1 MSPLLLLIVAAQAQE
16 VGFLTSD
23 VAEENG
29 METSVEALPEA
40 APEVF
45 LSWEDMAPSQ
55 SDAPSIRPTTKPV
68 LPPWLL
74 ATLGFGLVGAAWGL
88 RRRLLSSLTGESTSV
103 PMTVVSRQSLGHHS
117 SLLVVDVMDLDGS
130 PRRLVVGTGQGTP
143 SLVAD
148 ISAPTLIFDDTSMP
162 ESVVESSPLA
172 PNVAASAPDAISADI
187 DADIDILPNQRQ
199 AAQDLVDELLAQR
212 EGYGRTMR
220 GSRINVTA

>member
-1 MSPLLLLIVAAQAQE
+1 MSSLLLLIFAAQAQE
-16 VGFLTSD
+16 GDFPTSD

-29 METSVEALPEA
+29 IETSSAALPEA
-40 APEVF
+40 APD
-45 LSWEDMAPSQ
+45 LLLNWGDMAPSV
-55 SDAPSIRPTTKPV
+55 SDAPAIRQTTNPV

-74 ATLGFGLVGAAWGL
+74 ATLGFGLVGAAYAF
-88 RRRLLSSLTGESTSV
+88 RRRLLSSLTSESTSI
-103 PMTVVSRQSLGHHS
+103 PMTVVSRQSLGNHS

-148 ISAPTLIFDDTSMP
+148 ISAPTSIFDDTSMEEP
-162 ESVVESSPLA
+162 VLESIPTA
-172 PNVAASAPDAISADI
+172 PVATEPAPITADV
-187 DADIDILPNQRQ
+187 DILPNQRQ
-199 AAQDLVDELLAQR
+199 AAQDLVDDLLAQR

>member
-16 VGFLTSD
+16 VDFPTSD

-29 METSVEALPEA
+29 IETLAA
-40 APEVF
+40 APSDAAPD
-45 LSWEDMAPSQ
+45 LLLTWEDMAPTR
-55 SDAPSIRPTTKPV
+55 SDAPAIRQTTNPV

-74 ATLGFGLVGAAWGL
+74 ATLGLGLLGAAWAL
-88 RRRLLSSLTGESTSV
+88 RRRLLSSLTGESSAI

-148 ISAPTLIFDDTSMP
+148 ISAPTLIFDDAPMH
-162 ESVVESSPLA
+162 ESGVESI
-172 PNVAASAPDAISADI
+172 PDAPIAT
-187 DADIDILPNQRQ
+187 APAPLVAPATELDILPDQRQ

-212 EGYGRTMR
+212 EGYGRSLR
-220 GSRINVTA
+220 GTRINVTA

>member
-1 MSPLLLLIVAAQAQE
+1 MSPLLLLIIAAQAQE
-16 VGFLTSD
+16 VEFPTSD

-29 METSVEALPEA
+29 METSVAALPEA

-55 SDAPSIRPTTKPV
+55 SDAPAIRQTTNPV

-74 ATLGFGLVGAAWGL
+74 ATLGLGLVGAAWAL
-88 RRRLLSSLTGESTSV
+88 RRRLLSSLDGESSSV
-103 PMTVVSRQSLGHHS
+103 PMTVVSRQSLGNHS
-117 SLLVVDVMDLDGS
+117 SLIVVDVMDLDGS

-148 ISAPTLIFDDTSMP
+148 ISAPTMIFDDTSMP
-162 ESVVESSPLA
+162 ESDVESISIA
-172 PNVAASAPDAISADI
+172 PVAMDPAPIATDI
-187 DADIDILPNQRQ
+187 DIDIDILPDQRQ

>member
-16 VGFLTSD
+16 GDFSTSD

-29 METSVEALPEA
+29 VEASAAAVTEA
-40 APEVF
+40 APE
-45 LSWEDMAPSQ
+45 LLLTWEDMAPSV
-55 SDAPSIRPTTKPV
+55 SDAPAIRQTTQPV

-74 ATLGFGLVGAAWGL
+74 ATLGFGLVGAAYAL
-88 RRRLLSSLTGESTSV
+88 RRRLLSSLTGESTST
-103 PMTVVSRQSLGHHS
+103 PMTVVSRQSLGNHS

-130 PRRLVVGTGQGTP
+130 PRRLVVGTGQGSP

-148 ISAPTLIFDDTSMP
+148 ISAPTMMFDDTSTMEP
-162 ESVVESSPLA
+162 LVESISTTTVA
-172 PNVAASAPDAISADI
+172 PVADVPDPIA
-187 DADIDILPNQRQ
+187 ADIDILPNQRQ